1 LRKLEKIEKI
11 RHVRFI
17 VIKRRE
23 KRKIMSVTQ
32 TVATFTVPP
41 YKFTRHL

>member
-1 LRKLEKIEKI
+1 MKIEKI

-17 VIKRRE
+17 VIKRDE
-23 KRKIMSVTQ
+23 KKKNYVSLR
-32 TVATFTVPP
+32 ATFTVPP